1 VEAGIL
7 FMDTSSHLWLFFGL
21 VFGVVLLPGLDMAC
35 ILATSLGGGR
45 RAGFAAVGGI
55 LTAAAVHVAVG
66 GAGLA
71 AILNM
76 VPALYNALLVVGAAY
91 VAWIGV
97 ALLRSGAMFESGGA
111 QALDGIAMPTAFRRG
126 LLTNLLN
133 PKAYAFM
140 LAIFPQF
147 IRREGGPVWAQAV
160 ILGAIIV
167 ATQVV
172 VYGAVVLAAT
182 RARGWL
188 TARPRALAFV
198 GRSVGLLLVVV
209 ALFSAIEGWKRM
221 G

>member
-1 VEAGIL
+1 MESV
-7 FMDTSSHLWLFFGL
+7 SHLWIFFGL

-35 ILATSLGGGR
+35 VLATALGGGR

-55 LTAAAVHVAVG
+55 LTAAFVHVAIG

-71 AILNM
+71 AILG
-76 VPALYNALLVVGAAY
+76 VLPALYNALLVVGAAY

-97 ALLRSGAMFESGGA
+97 ALLRSGAMFETGGA
-111 QALDGIAMPTAFRRG
+111 RSLYGIAMPTAYRRG

-147 IRREGGPVWAQAV
+147 VHKESGPIWMQAV
-160 ILGAIIV
+160 VLGAIIV
-167 ATQVV
+167 ATQVA
-172 VYGAVVLAAT
+172 VYGTVVLAAT

-188 TARPRALAFV
+188 AARPRALAVV
-198 GRSVGLLLVVV
+198 GRTVGALLVAV
-209 ALFSAIEGWKRM
+209 AFFSALEGWR
-221 G
+221 GLG